1 MSCRTVNVGPETC
14 ANASDERTAIRGT
27 IGLFDSRSR
36 QVECVGH
43 QLSPKW
49 TACTAARKS
58 NAINTRASLTNK
70 REHFTKRACDTFKD
84 CSRQMRMRRSSRHS
98 YESPPCIWIGVRSSL
113 ARKIGKEECA
123 FAAKWRR
130 LRLIQHQFVW
140 INSECSRG
148 CNKILAHCIAPPTQ
162 TSACGKSDAHQ
173 VPTIWNRM
181 TKRMENSMGSWPPL
195 VCCGKDHTTRSH
207 CASDRSLCDDSRSNS
222 LRCLIACACNNNC
235 SQWKSR
241 CCGAI
246 GVHTRTWCC

>member
-1 MSCRTVNVGPETC
+1 M
-14 ANASDERTAIRGT
+14 
-27 IGLFDSRSR
+27 
-36 QVECVGH
+36 
-43 QLSPKW
+43 
-49 TACTAARKS
+49 
-58 NAINTRASLTNK
+58 
-70 REHFTKRACDTFKD
+70 
-84 CSRQMRMRRSSRHS
+84 
-98 YESPPCIWIGVRSSL
+98 RSSL

-222 LRCLIACACNNNC
+222 LRSLIACARNNNC
-235 SQWKSR
+235 SHWKSR
-241 CCGAI
+241 CLRALGMYARAGRSRFEKLWKQSRVDGKCRAHLRRPAAI
-246 GVHTRTWCC
+246 FAVKQQRSRSVGHIGMNRSSQSKSDIVLRQHDPFRDSHCF